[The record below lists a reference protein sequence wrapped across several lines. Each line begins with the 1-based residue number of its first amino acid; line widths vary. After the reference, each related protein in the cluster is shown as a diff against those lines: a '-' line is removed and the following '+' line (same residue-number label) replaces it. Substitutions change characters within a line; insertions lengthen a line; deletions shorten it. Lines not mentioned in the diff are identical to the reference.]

1 MTGEVQLKGIEGN
14 MCDSCPSFLFY
25 FFFLM
30 NKNEKK
36 QDITRTNS
44 GGEFNPKPQ
53 GKDAK

>member
-44 GGEFNPKPQ
+44 GGELNPKPQ